1 MKFLDFTCRLL
12 AAMGLGALI
21 GLERQLTGRAAGIRT
36 CVLVCM
42 GSASFTAFPLTAA
55 DGDVTRAAMQIISGV
70 GFLGSGV
77 IFKDGSNVRGLN
89 TAATVWCT
97 AGVGIFAGAGLYSL
111 AAAAAGCLLT
121 VNIVLRLLTSSGRLW
136 GRFDVSG
143 HLCDLS
149 LSCDR
154 EQEPAVRAE
163 IIRLLMEERFYLI
176 RLRSRNESDG
186 RVRFDVRFAC
196 DSGDQVSAN
205 ERLLRKLARL
215 PTVGETGWEALE

>member
-42 GSASFTAFPLTAA
+42 GSAPFTAFPLTAA

-77 IFKDGSNVRGLN
+77 IF
-89 TAATVWCT
+89 
-97 AGVGIFAGAGLYSL
+97 
-111 AAAAAGCLLT
+111 
-121 VNIVLRLLTSSGRLW
+121 
-136 GRFDVSG
+136 
-143 HLCDLS
+143 
-149 LSCDR
+149 
-154 EQEPAVRAE
+154 
-163 IIRLLMEERFYLI
+163 
-176 RLRSRNESDG
+176 
-186 RVRFDVRFAC
+186 
-196 DSGDQVSAN
+196 